1 VVRARAATETA
12 TVFLPAVRPLLALA
26 AEVEVDRDYVL
37 APPPSGD
44 SDGDMEEALDL
55 PMDRSEPTGS
65 GVEVLG
71 SEAEFAHV
79 LHSGRAVVAAR
90 AGSVALTEDEEAF
103 LGLPGLL
110 SPEQT
115 ASLLAGRDAELRR
128 RATEAG
134 RTGDPLPSDD
144 EPQSLGWREAARLRR
159 EVNRLVGQVAARTGA
174 PHARVH
180 GQLRRAVPGPP
191 SAAAG
196 TELLER
202 RRDHLLGL
210 L

>member
-1 VVRARAATETA
+1 
-12 TVFLPAVRPLLALA
+12 
-26 AEVEVDRDYVL
+26 
-37 APPPSGD
+37 
-44 SDGDMEEALDL
+44 M
-55 PMDRSEPTGS
+55 
-65 GVEVLG
+65 
-71 SEAEFAHV
+71 
-79 LHSGRAVVAAR
+79 LHSGRAVVASS
-90 AGSVALTEDEEAF
+90 AGSISLTEDEEAF

-134 RTGDPLPSDD
+134 LAPDPLPSDD
-144 EPQSLGWREAARLRR
+144 EAESLGWREAAALRR
-159 EVNRLVGQVAARTGA
+159 EVNRLVGQVAARTGT
-174 PHARVH
+174 PHAQVH

-196 TELLER
+196 TEVLSR